1 MTGRHAGNDS
11 ADGARRPAPLAGGA
25 TTAPRHRHPWFNY
38 SWHIVIAV
46 FSVFVLLVTG
56 IYWNIV
62 RVGNAGLNAGE
73 VDAGIG
79 GGNSYITVQPSTS
92 TGTTSTGPAPMYDPE
107 NFLLVGSDTRSGAN
121 NIDGGEADLV
131 GVANT
136 DSMMLLHIS
145 GDRQHIYAVSLPRD
159 MWAPNVPCE
168 RYNQE
173 TDTYSGTADGA
184 NLSKQHMNSFYGVG
198 GPKCLVDAVENL
210 TQLPID
216 HYIQID
222 FSGFQS
228 MVDAL
233 GGVTVNACGPIIDE
247 TLQTILPT
255 GGEQLINGAQAL
267 NLARAR
273 KVQGDPSSDL
283 SRIHRQQL
291 ILSAILREV
300 KSAGT
305 LLDPGKLTDFV
316 NAFTQNTSTANVSFQ
331 SLMDLA
337 ESIGNLDPAL
347 VNFYTMPTV
356 PDPDDRTDRG
366 SMYMDETAAA
376 PLLNALRNDTP
387 VPGTETTPVDTP
399 APTTTAAAST
409 TLTVAPEAVDLQI
422 VNAAGVAGIATRAS
436 EALDGIGFDVTPDD
450 LTTDEATQS
459 GVTVRYSPGNE
470 AAALTIAAAVPGA
483 TLETADGLGS
493 RVSLRLGTGWDES
506 VSAVAVGDAI
516 DPDLLAQVPAG
527 SAGNVVAPTTETSA
541 TATTTTSSVNAA
553 DTSCL

>member
-1 MTGRHAGNDS
+1 MTGRHAGNHG
-11 ADGARRPAPLAGGA
+11 ADGDRRAAHLAGAA

-38 SWHIVIAV
+38 TWHIVIAV
-46 FSVFVLLVTG
+46 FSVFVLAVTG

-62 RVGNAGLNAGE
+62 RVGNAGLDSGS

-79 GGNSYITVQPSTS
+79 GGNSLVTRQPTAGGG
-92 TGTTSTGPAPMYDPE
+92 TGTTSTAATVYAPE
-107 NFLLVGSDTRSGAN
+107 NFLLVGSDTRAGDN
-121 NIDGGEADLV
+121 NIDGGEAELE

-168 RYNQE
+168 RYDQN
-173 TDTYSGTADGA
+173 TDTYSGVADGA
-184 NLSKQHMNSFYGVG
+184 DLSRQHMNSFYGVG

-210 TQLPID
+210 TQLPVD

-222 FSGFQS
+222 FAGFQS

-233 GGVTVNACGPIIDE
+233 GGVAINACGPIVDE

-255 GGEQLINGAQAL
+255 GGQQVINGAQAL

-273 KVQGDPSSDL
+273 KVVGDPSSDL

-305 LLDPGKLTDFV
+305 LLDPGKLTAFV
-316 NAFTQNTSTANVSFQ
+316 NAFTQNTTTGNVTFQ

-347 VNFYTMPTV
+347 VNFFTMPTT
-356 PDPDDRTDRG
+356 PDPNDTGRG
-366 SMYMDETAAA
+366 SMFIDEAAAA
-376 PLLNALRNDTP
+376 PLLDALRNDTP
-387 VPGTETTPVDTP
+387 VPGTETTPVETP
-399 APTTTAAAST
+399 APTTAAEIT
-409 TLTVAPEAVDLQI
+409 TLTLAPDAVDLQI

-436 EALDGIGFDVTPDD
+436 EALDALGFATTEDD
-450 LTTDEATQS
+450 LDSDETTQT
-459 GVTVRYSPGNE
+459 GVTVRYSAGNE
-470 AAALTIAAAVPGA
+470 AAALTVAAAVPGA
-483 TLETADGLGS
+483 VLETAEGLGS
-493 RVSLRLGTGWDES
+493 RVALRLGSDWDES
-506 VSAVAVGDAI
+506 VAAVAVGDPIAA
-516 DPDLLAQVPAG
+516 DLLAQVPAG
-527 SAGNVVAPTTETSA
+527 SAGNVVAPTTSEPTG
-541 TATTTTSSVNAA
+541 TTTTTTVVNAA
-553 DTSCL
+553 DASCL